1 MIARGDRTVA
11 KRELDRLVALTRPS
25 LADIAL
31 VHRNAF
37 TWSLLGLAHRGAA
50 LTERWLELAPREGSL
65 RLAHATFA
73 MHVTEEGAS
82 EEPLHVSEPAEA
94 ALASRSAIM
103 RGGLRR
109 GVSLARNHAWFL
121 GLADEGVAVTYV
133 IWALSELGEVIQARA
148 LLEEWVTVRANPS
161 ALERTSQLR
170 TRAFLASLEPRAEA
184 AIAALEESM
193 AVAARARLQLEE
205 KYGEAELAVAY
216 AHEGR
221 IEDAERLLD
230 RWGKPRR
237 ATSPVDAYRE
247 LARACVFSLSGDSGA
262 AWRAALRVVEYAL
275 RTGNA
280 ITETQGRFYA
290 ALSAPQSRVGEAF
303 TEYRRM
309 VRVLPSVRQI
319 PRCQVIARASGHGE
333 RSLRGCALRETQ
345 RERTRTLPVGRLWMP
360 DRESLSADVYYD
372 RVQRRL
378 HLRGEGPFDLPV
390 DAQVSRIIDLLLTA
404 EGFSLEQERLVEQ
417 MWPGEY
423 HRLRDA
429 SKLHVSLHRLRGWLD
444 ARLAGS
450 RSMLHVGDRS
460 IVIDPRLEVRVV
472 DLPALTLTRA
482 TEAPDLTRLERRM
495 IDLVEICGPVAT
507 ADLMRH
513 LDVGRSTLAT
523 MLGPLVK
530 RELLRRAGRGRATT
544 YAVP

>member
-1 MIARGDRTVA
+1 MNARSNETLA
-11 KRELDRLVALTRPS
+11 KRALGRLVGLKRPS

-31 VHRNAF
+31 VHGNAF
-37 TWSLLGLAHRGAA
+37 TWSLLGLAHRGAT
-50 LTERWLELAPREGSL
+50 LTERWLEVLPREGSL
-65 RLAHATFA
+65 RLAHAIFA

-82 EEPLHVSEPAEA
+82 EESLHVSEPAEA

-109 GVSLARNHAWFL
+109 GVSLARHHGWFL
-121 GLADEGVAVTYV
+121 GLGDEGVSVTYV
-133 IWALSELGEVIQARA
+133 IWALSELGEVTQARA
-148 LLEEWVTVRANPS
+148 LLEEWVTVRADPS

-184 AIAALEESM
+184 AIAALEESI

-216 AHEGR
+216 AHDGR
-221 IEDAERLLD
+221 VEDAAWLLD

-247 LARACVFSLSGDSGA
+247 LARACVASLSGDSGA
-262 AWRAALRVVEYAL
+262 AWRAALHVVDYAQ

-280 ITETQGRFYA
+280 ITEMQGRFYA
-290 ALSAPQSRVGEAF
+290 ALSAPQSKVGDAF

-309 VRVLPSVRQI
+309 VRLLPSVRQI
-319 PRCQVIARASGHGE
+319 PRCQVIARASGQGE
-333 RSLRGCALRETQ
+333 RSLRGCELRETQ
-345 RERTRTLPVGRLWMP
+345 RGRTRTLPVARLWMP

-390 DAQVSRIIDLLLTA
+390 DAQVSRIIDVLLTA

-450 RSMLHVGDRS
+450 RSMLRVRDRS
-460 IVIDPRLEVRVV
+460 IEIDPRLEVRVV
-472 DLPALTLTRA
+472 DLPTAALTRA
-482 TEAPDLTRLERRM
+482 SDAPDLTRLERRTL
-495 IDLVEICGPVAT
+495 DLVEICGPVAT

-513 LDVGRSTLAT
+513 LDVSRSTLAT

-544 YAVP
+544 YAVA